1 MDSPPSP
8 SPIEASSSTNGS
20 SEHKGDRSPSVKEMV
35 FGALKSGQWVD
46 VLKKYEENAENIQT
60 ASITSSKEKV
70 LHIAISHNRSDVAKK
85 LLGFV
90 ANGKVIEEMKNDRDN
105 NPLHLA
111 ASLGKADMCEAM
123 MGRGPE
129 LIECRNMDG
138 ETPLFLAALHGRK
151 EAFYTLRQKWIDIQK
166 EDVSIQHYKRN
177 DGNSILHVTILG
189 EYFDLAFQ
197 KIKWY
202 PKLATFR
209 NERGHSPLHILALH
223 PSVFRSGCYLNPLD
237 RFIYRC
243 LLVEELDDETEQ
255 SLKLITGEQ
264 NKKETAHNIPGN
276 YVTCFNALKILGKG
290 LRAAT
295 WRFRWCKGKEDI
307 ETPQSSKTRG
317 QVDKTEAE
325 EKNRHF
331 PPNYYTCF
339 SLLVFLLDLLLV
351 VCGLGFYRVIKLKEK
366 KRRHVHATQLMKKLV
381 KAADSWEAEDNG
393 SRPSEDSL
401 NNLKDRRIDMYEEFP
416 RASVDGTSNAEAP
429 TGLEEVAKDN
439 EDEINGPKS
448 ATMKSSTDP
457 SHRGS
462 AGDQKKEKR
471 KKHVN
476 QMDKKKSAKWDV
488 QASKEKSPFLVA
500 AKMGVIEMVKE
511 ILDEF
516 PVALDDMNQEKKN
529 AVLLAV
535 ENRQPSVYLYLQ
547 KTYRENESVFQKVD
561 CRGNGA
567 LHLAATFGPSRPW
580 RIPGAVLQMQWE
592 VKWYQFVKNS
602 MPHQFFTHFNDRR
615 RTPKEVLTKTHKKLV
630 KVASK
635 WLIKTSESCSVVAAL
650 IATVAFASATT
661 LPGGVNEEQGTPV
674 FEGKVALDIFIISSL
689 VVLCFSITS
698 LTMFLSI
705 LTSRFQVWDFYYNLP
720 SKLMLG
726 LGSLLASIASIL
738 VAFCS
743 GHFLSIR
750 NNLRHAIFPIYA
762 ATCLFLTIFV
772 VAQFPLYLDLIRST
786 MAPVPKLS
794 FEMTS
799 I

>member
-8 SPIEASSSTNGS
+8 SPIEASSSTNNGS

-151 EAFYTLRQKWIDIQK
+151 EAFYTLRQKWIDIKK

-197 KIKWY
+197 IIKWY

-223 PSVFRSGCYLNPLD
+223 PSVFRSGCYLNPMD

-243 LLVEELDDETEQ
+243 HISTKCPFTDKPPMLSSPAQSALLKPPSTQATAKPAKDPVVNAKDFQLPEVILVSDPPKQQGPSDPPDPTVAVVASYSHGNFQ
-255 SLKLITGEQ
+255 SSLSLSHSII
-264 NKKETAHNIPGN
+264 ASHIPGPN
-276 YVTCFNALKILGKG
+276 SANDLQHDNPILTLPSDMVYEILGK
-290 LRAAT
+290 
-295 WRFRWCKGKEDI
+295 I
-307 ETPQSSKTRG
+307 P
-317 QVDKTEAE
+317 
-325 EKNRHF
+325 
-331 PPNYYTCF
+331 
-339 SLLVFLLDLLLV
+339 
-351 VCGLGFYRVIKLKEK
+351 
-366 KRRHVHATQLMKKLV
+366 
-381 KAADSWEAEDNG
+381 
-393 SRPSEDSL
+393 
-401 NNLKDRRIDMYEEFP
+401 
-416 RASVDGTSNAEAP
+416 AP
-429 TGLEEVAKDN
+429 
-439 EDEINGPKS
+439 
-448 ATMKSSTDP
+448 
-457 SHRGS
+457 
-462 AGDQKKEKR
+462 
-471 KKHVN
+471 
-476 QMDKKKSAKWDV
+476 
-488 QASKEKSPFLVA
+488 
-500 AKMGVIEMVKE
+500 
-511 ILDEF
+511 
-516 PVALDDMNQEKKN
+516 ALDCSNPFSIPEHCTLAEPTASTSRSMNLIAAQSNIKATTSSPQALQTVTVPTSKSVN
-529 AVLLAV
+529 SASSLTDISCL
-535 ENRQPSVYLYLQ
+535 PS
-547 KTYRENESVFQKVD
+547 N
-561 CRGNGA
+561 
-567 LHLAATFGPSRPW
+567 
-580 RIPGAVLQMQWE
+580 IPL
-592 VKWYQFVKNS
+592 
-602 MPHQFFTHFNDRR
+602 D
-615 RTPKEVLTKTHKKLV
+615 
-630 KVASK
+630 
-635 WLIKTSESCSVVAAL
+635 VVAAL

-661 LPGGVNEEQGTPV
+661 LPGGVNEEQGTPI
-674 FEGKVALDIFIISSL
+674 FEGKAALDIFIISSL
-689 VVLCFSITS
+689 VALCFSITS

-786 MAPVPKLS
+786 MTPVPKRS